1 MMDFDT
7 SHNEQ
12 PVSDDLTSIMSPIY
26 KDDIVLVTGSSRGIG
41 EAIARHFAQLGAKV
55 ILNAAHN
62 GEILNATSQSFK
74 EAGYTV
80 TSFLGDVSDYLTAQ
94 KLFEHCYNEFGAYPS
109 IIINNAGISHVGLFT
124 DTTPTI
130 WNEVLS
136 TNLNSA
142 YNCCHLGTPHMISAH
157 RGCIINISSIWG
169 NVGASCEV
177 AYSTSKSALNGFTKA
192 LAKELGPSNIR
203 VNGIACGWID
213 TQMNAH
219 FTEDDRNAF
228 IDEVPLCRTGKVD
241 EVAKTCLYLASDAA
255 GYMTGQILTLDG
267 GLL

>member
-1 MMDFDT
+1 MDIEPT
-7 SHNEQ
+7 RNN
-12 PVSDDLTSIMSPIY
+12 LSIGDSLASTISPIY
-26 KDDIVLVTGSSRGIG
+26 KDEIVLVTGSSRGIG
-41 EAIARHFAQLGAKV
+41 ESIARHFAHSGAKV
-55 ILNAAHN
+55 VLNAAHN
-62 GEILNATSQSFK
+62 GDILDTTYQIFK

-80 TSFLGDVSDYLTAQ
+80 TSFLGDVSDYSTAQ
-94 KLFEHCYNEFGAYPS
+94 QLFEHCYNEFGAYPS

-124 DTTPTI
+124 DTNPTI

-142 YNCCHLGTPHMISAH
+142 YNCCHIGTPHMIAAH
-157 RGCIINISSIWG
+157 KGCIINISSIWG

-213 TQMNAH
+213 TQMNSH

-228 IDEVPLCRTGKVD
+228 IDEVPLCRIGKVE